1 VIFNEIAGA
10 ESAWMISTPVKVFV
24 TDISISNKGEMTMN
38 RSASYQLFNPVI
50 IATAM
55 FIIAMP
61 ANSFAQALEEIIVTA
76 QKREQDLQEVS
87 IAVTVVTM
95 DRIETNHVVTLE
107 DLQYIAPSL
116 SFGHA
121 LGVAKVY
128 IRGIGLNDQ
137 TAGID
142 PSVALH
148 VDGAVINDPT
158 AHFVSLFDLER
169 VEILRG
175 PQGILYGR
183 NATGGSVNLI
193 TAKPTQELDGY
204 ARVSV
209 GDYSEVVVDAA
220 ISGPISEMISG
231 RLAVHSLTRDGYGI
245 NEATGTDVDDADQQG
260 FRAHL
265 QFDFNDNISYLLTGE
280 WYEEDDHALGS
291 KFKRATFPIWE
302 TDPTLTPAEAA
313 SLRPLG
319 IDPLS
324 SGPDYPAGI
333 RNYASEWDPVNQKE
347 TLSGTGTLNWTLN
360 DNLTIVNIT
369 NYRDVDGFFTH
380 DFDGSEVLN
389 RYDVTGQPPTI
400 HSREIGTEQWTNE
413 LQLVFD
419 SDRWNGLVAYYYFQT
434 DQFVT
439 NRSGVSPYGG
449 LPVPGLTRQRVF
461 LTGTG
466 EAKSWSLFGNFTFDI
481 NDQFAVKFGARY
493 TEEKRSLNNNNFI
506 QVFRNPP
513 FVPGV
518 PTPLDTLA
526 PFPIPPPDRFGVPVG
541 FRGNFPLATQS
552 LQDSLETDDFSPML
566 GVEWRPSDSIM
577 LYYTYSEGFKSA
589 VGQLG
594 QTAAGVALPEEID
607 NHELGAK
614 TTLLD
619 GSMLLNFALF
629 SYDLE
634 NLQLARTL
642 PAGGGGSGFVN
653 IFENAAQVGGNGA
666 EVEMYWQAT
675 EAFSLT
681 AGLSWLDVEFDQ
693 YDTVDN
699 FDPCLVLA
707 SCVAA
712 VQSYAGN
719 STRNT
724 PDFAY
729 NLHGAYEIPMGNGAS
744 ITMTADVSY
753 KDEQF
758 FSEVNN
764 SVERTD
770 EYTLFDASLTYRSAD
785 DRWSAGIWGKN
796 ITDEFAEAG
805 SFTVSLS
812 RTVGALYLAPRTYGA
827 TFAVN
832 F

>member
-1 VIFNEIAGA
+1 
-10 ESAWMISTPVKVFV
+10 
-24 TDISISNKGEMTMN
+24 MN
-38 RSASYQLFNPVI
+38 RSASYQLFHPVI

-87 IAVTVVTM
+87 IAVTVITM
-95 DRIETNHVVTLE
+95 DRIETNHVLTLE

-121 LGVAKVY
+121 LGVAKVF

-169 VEILRG
+169 IEVLRG

-193 TAKPTQELDGY
+193 TAKPTEEFDGY

-209 GDYSEVVVDAA
+209 GDYSELVVDAA
-220 ISGPISEMISG
+220 ISGPFSEMISG
-231 RLAVHSLTRDGYGI
+231 RLAIHSLTRDGYGI
-245 NEATGTDVDDADQQG
+245 NEVTGTDVDDADQKG
-260 FRAHL
+260 VRAHL
-265 QFDFNDNISYLLTGE
+265 QFDFTDDLSYLLTGE
-280 WYEEDDHALGS
+280 WYEEDDRALGS
-291 KFKRATFPIWE
+291 KFKRATFPEWE
-302 TDPTLTPAEAA
+302 TDPTLTPVEAA

-319 IDPLS
+319 VDVLG
-324 SGPDYPAGI
+324 SGPDYPVGS
-333 RNYASEWDPVNQKE
+333 RNYASEWDPINQKE
-347 TLSGTGTLNWTLN
+347 TLSGTGTLNWSLN
-360 DNLTIVNIT
+360 DNWSIVNIT

-380 DFDGSEVLN
+380 DFDGSAVLN
-389 RYDVTGQPPTI
+389 RYDFTGQPPTI

-419 SDRWNGLVAYYYFQT
+419 SDRWHGLIAHYWFQT
-434 DQFVT
+434 DQEVT
-439 NRSGVSPYGG
+439 NRSGVSPFGG
-449 LPVPGLTRQRVF
+449 LPVPGLERQRVF
-461 LTGTG
+461 LTGFG
-466 EAKSWSLFGNFTFDI
+466 DAKSWSVFGNFTFDI
-481 NDQFAVKFGARY
+481 SDQFAIKFGARY
-493 TEEKRSLNNNNFI
+493 TEEERTINSTNFI
-506 QVFRNPP
+506 QVFRGPP
-513 FVPGV
+513 FIPGV
-518 PTPLDTLA
+518 VTPLDTLA
-526 PFPIPPPDRFGVPVG
+526 PFSLPPFVLDRFGVPVLD
-541 FRGNFPLATQS
+541 RGNFPLAITEGIDGTAFKDTQ
-552 LQDSLETDDFSPML
+552 ETDDFSPMV
-566 GVEWRPSDSIM
+566 GVEWRPNDAVM

-589 VGQLG
+589 VGQLA
-594 QTAAGVALPEEID
+594 QTAAGVALPEEIE

-619 GSMLLNFALF
+619 GSMLLNVAVF

-634 NLQLARTL
+634 NMQLARTL
-642 PAGGGGSGFVN
+642 PCGGCATGFAN
-653 IFENAAQVGGNGA
+653 RFENAAKVSGSGV
-666 EVEMYWQAT
+666 EVELYWQAT
-675 EAFSLT
+675 EQFSLT
-681 AGLSWLDVEFDQ
+681 AGLSSLDIEFEQ
-693 YDTVDN
+693 FDTFDI
-699 FDPCLVLA
+699 FDPCNVLA
-707 SCVAA
+707 SCDAEL
-712 VQSYAGN
+712 QSFAGN
-719 STRNT
+719 TTRNT
-724 PDFAY
+724 PELAY
-729 NLHGAYEIPMGNGAS
+729 NIHGAYEFPLAGGAS
-744 ITMTADVSY
+744 IALTGDVSY

-758 FSEVNN
+758 FSEFNN
-764 SVERTD
+764 TVEYTGD
-770 EYTLFDASLTYRSAD
+770 YTLFDASLTFRSAD

-796 ITDEFAEAG
+796 ITDEFVEAG
-805 SFTVSLS
+805 SFAVGLT